1 MLYMPEK
8 KLNVITQLFGAFQKK
23 KYVCDDIV
31 TAADKVIENYIYS
44 KNKLIRKVYA
54 PNREKRALIWSSV
67 LAISCVLISIMI
79 LK

>member
-8 KLNVITQLFGAFQKK
+8 KLNVITQLFCAFQKK

-44 KNKLIRKVYA
+44 KNRLIRKIYA
-54 PNREKRALIWSSV
+54 PKREKRALIWSSI
-67 LAISCVLISIMI
+67 LAVSSVLISLFI
-79 LK
+79 LR